1 MTHLHVFALNAAPDD
16 LRHTNLT
23 RALGEKPDLPPL
35 ADWLGLES
43 LNTAEL
49 ELFPVKDLGDMALS
63 DYITAAF
70 SPDPD
75 IPTETRRK
83 LDALDGS
90 VLLVPD
96 SAFAIAPTP
105 GPEATA
111 IAELPLARADHSAD
125 LPKSPVTHAAA
136 PPPPAPKA
144 EPTHFGKVVWL
155 MMGAVAVA
163 FILWLI
169 L

>member
-1 MTHLHVFALNAAPDD
+1 MTTLHVFALNTDDPD

-23 RALGEKPDLPPL
+23 RALGERPELPPL
-35 ADWLGLES
+35 AEWLGLES
-43 LNTAEL
+43 LNTSEI
-49 ELFPVKDLGDMALS
+49 ELFPVKDLGDMSLS
-63 DYITAAF
+63 DYISAAF

-75 IPTETRRK
+75 IPAATRQK

-111 IAELPLARADHSAD
+111 IATLPLARPDHSAD
-125 LPKSPVTHAAA
+125 LPAAEVT
-136 PPPPAPKA
+136 PTTKPADPTP
-144 EPTHFGKVVWL
+144 EPQSRHFGKVVWL
-155 MMGAVAVA
+155 MMAAVAVG

>member
-1 MTHLHVFALNAAPDD
+1 MTALHVFALNTDDPD

-35 ADWLGLES
+35 AEWLGLES
-43 LNTAEL
+43 LTTREI
-49 ELFPVKDLGDMALS
+49 ELFPVKDLGDMSLS

-70 SPDPD
+70 GPDPD
-75 IPTETRRK
+75 IPAAVRQR

-96 SAFAIAPTP
+96 SAFAIDPTP
-105 GPEATA
+105 GAQATA
-111 IAELPLARADHSAD
+111 IAVLPLARPDHRAA
-125 LPKSPVTHAAA
+125 LPRAEVAAVTTPA
-136 PPPPAPKA
+136 PPAPDPA
-144 EPTHFGKVVWL
+144 SPHFGKVVWL

-163 FILWLI
+163 LILWLI